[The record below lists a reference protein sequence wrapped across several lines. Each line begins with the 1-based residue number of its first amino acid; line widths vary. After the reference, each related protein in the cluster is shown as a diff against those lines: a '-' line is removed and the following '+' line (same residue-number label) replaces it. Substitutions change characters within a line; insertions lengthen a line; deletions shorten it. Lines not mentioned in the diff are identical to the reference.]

1 MSMRKILVDD
11 TNRELCPHG
20 TESFPMTVS
29 HDDLWDFEGKSVPI
43 HWHNDLEISLPR
55 KGESIYQIYQK
66 SYHLNPGEGLLIN
79 RNVPHSAIHRAIN
92 QPDTA
97 PFWSARTL
105 CTETLEVMWRKTVSD
120 LFFKTQQFHVF
131 F

>member
-55 KGESIYQIYQK
+55 KEKPSIRFIK
-66 SYHLNPGEGLLIN
+66 K
-79 RNVPHSAIHRAIN
+79 AII
-92 QPDTA
+92 
-97 PFWSARTL
+97 
-105 CTETLEVMWRKTVSD
+105 
-120 LFFKTQQFHVF
+120 
-131 F
+131 

>member
-20 TESFPMTVS
+20 TESFPMTVC

-55 KGESIYQIYQK
+55 KGEAVYQIYQK
-66 SYHLNPGEGLLIN
+66 SYHLNPGSVGAKVYQASKEHMELL
-79 RNVPHSAIHRAIN
+79 RFEEKV
-92 QPDTA
+92 
-97 PFWSARTL
+97 
-105 CTETLEVMWRKTVSD
+105 
-120 LFFKTQQFHVF
+120 
-131 F
+131 

>member
-66 SYHLNPGEGLLIN
+66 SYHLNPGE
-79 RNVPHSAIHRAIN
+79 A
-92 QPDTA
+92 
-97 PFWSARTL
+97 
-105 CTETLEVMWRKTVSD
+105 
-120 LFFKTQQFHVF
+120 LFRPVF
-131 F
+131 FQIGSDGFARHFFEKTAADLSGQMHMICKLL

>member
-43 HWHNDLEISLPR
+43 HWHNAVSYTHLTLPTTSR
-55 KGESIYQIYQK
+55 
-66 SYHLNPGEGLLIN
+66 
-79 RNVPHSAIHRAIN
+79 V
-92 QPDTA
+92 
-97 PFWSARTL
+97 
-105 CTETLEVMWRKTVSD
+105 
-120 LFFKTQQFHVF
+120 
-131 F
+131 

>member
-43 HWHNDLEISLPR
+43 HWHILCLKLMIMV
-55 KGESIYQIYQK
+55 KC
-66 SYHLNPGEGLLIN
+66 LLI
-79 RNVPHSAIHRAIN
+79 
-92 QPDTA
+92 
-97 PFWSARTL
+97 
-105 CTETLEVMWRKTVSD
+105 
-120 LFFKTQQFHVF
+120 
-131 F
+131 

>member
-79 RNVPHSAIHRAIN
+79 RNVPHSCHSPGN

>member
-43 HWHNDLEISLPR
+43 HWHNDLED
-55 KGESIYQIYQK
+55 
-66 SYHLNPGEGLLIN
+66 LLASN
-79 RNVPHSAIHRAIN
+79 
-92 QPDTA
+92 
-97 PFWSARTL
+97 
-105 CTETLEVMWRKTVSD
+105 
-120 LFFKTQQFHVF
+120 
-131 F
+131 

>member
-43 HWHNDLEISLPR
+43 HWH
-55 KGESIYQIYQK
+55 K
-66 SYHLNPGEGLLIN
+66 
-79 RNVPHSAIHRAIN
+79 
-92 QPDTA
+92 
-97 PFWSARTL
+97 
-105 CTETLEVMWRKTVSD
+105 
-120 LFFKTQQFHVF
+120 
-131 F
+131 

>member
-43 HWHNDLEISLPR
+43 HWHMIWRSAFPEKENL
-55 KGESIYQIYQK
+55 SIRFIK
-66 SYHLNPGEGLLIN
+66 K
-79 RNVPHSAIHRAIN
+79 AII
-92 QPDTA
+92 
-97 PFWSARTL
+97 
-105 CTETLEVMWRKTVSD
+105 
-120 LFFKTQQFHVF
+120 
-131 F
+131 

>member
-20 TESFPMTVS
+20 TESFPKTVS

-55 KGESIYQIYQK
+55 KGEAIYQIYQK
-66 SYHLNPGEGLLIN
+66 FITPMLLTYRLIAN
-79 RNVPHSAIHRAIN
+79 N
-92 QPDTA
+92 
-97 PFWSARTL
+97 
-105 CTETLEVMWRKTVSD
+105 
-120 LFFKTQQFHVF
+120 
-131 F
+131 

>member
-43 HWHNDLEISLPR
+43 HWHNDLEISFPE
-55 KGESIYQIYQK
+55 KEKPSIRFIK
-66 SYHLNPGEGLLIN
+66 K
-79 RNVPHSAIHRAIN
+79 AII
-92 QPDTA
+92 
-97 PFWSARTL
+97 
-105 CTETLEVMWRKTVSD
+105 
-120 LFFKTQQFHVF
+120 
-131 F
+131 

>member
-79 RNVPHSAIHRAIN
+79 RNVPHSCHSPGN
-92 QPDTA
+92 QP
-97 PFWSARTL
+97 ARYSTIPVSYTHLTL
-105 CTETLEVMWRKTVSD
+105 PTIA
-120 LFFKTQQFHVF
+120 
-131 F
+131 

>member
-66 SYHLNPGEGLLIN
+66 SYHLNPGEGLKSKCASQLPFTGQSTSQIQH
-79 RNVPHSAIHRAIN
+79 HSGPPGLYVRRL
-92 QPDTA
+92 
-97 PFWSARTL
+97 W
-105 CTETLEVMWRKTVSD
+105 K
-120 LFFKTQQFHVF
+120 
-131 F
+131 